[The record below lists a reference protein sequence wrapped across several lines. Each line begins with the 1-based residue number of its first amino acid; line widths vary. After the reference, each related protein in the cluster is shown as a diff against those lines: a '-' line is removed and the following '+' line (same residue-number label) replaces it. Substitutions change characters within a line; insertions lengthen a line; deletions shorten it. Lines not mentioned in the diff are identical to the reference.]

1 MEMDEAHR
9 RQRTIKARRSGAESK
24 SSEPEEQQ
32 VLISASVAEFIDGLQ
47 ENVQNAASDR
57 IKALGDP
64 ANIRESTEIRGRPG
78 TIRCSGLKLGITG
91 YFRRGLV
98 GRFMW

>member
-9 RQRTIKARRSGAESK
+9 RQQTIKARRSGAESK

-64 ANIRESTEIRGRPG
+64 ANIRGSTEIRGRPRNDPMFR
-78 TIRCSGLKLGITG
+78 IETG
-91 YFRRGLV
+91 NYRVL
-98 GRFMW
+98 